1 MRKKNSKKGT
11 RLGITVEGNDYEYN
25 VMIYVCVHA
34 INKPITLY
42 ANFKNENRKI
52 IIDTKGVY
60 YFITYK

>member
-1 MRKKNSKKGT
+1 MLFKVS
-11 RLGITVEGNDYEYN
+11 VEDIEHHGR
-25 VMIYVCVHA
+25 VLMLCVHA